1 MKRLLLFMAML
12 LAVGSSRADG
22 VFKVNGE
29 EIKKTPTLI
38 TLDYS
43 KAGYIQVQFSDSSV
57 VSYNMNLVEFCP
69 NEVNAIQNTMKEGTF
84 FHIKG
89 HVRDVLCLEGIT
101 SGAEIAV
108 YSANGER
115 VASEPGRLCLACRSP
130 GCKVYQ
136 GIRRGRYYEETINSI
151 VFHCRIE
158 CQCTDSAA
166 ARHPAYHHY

>member
-1 MKRLLLFMAML
+1 MRKFLSLLVAL
-12 LAVGSSRADG
+12 LTVFNSQAAG
-22 VFKVNGE
+22 VIKVNGE

-69 NEVNAIQNTMKEGTF
+69 NEVNAIQNTMKEGNF

-108 YSANGER
+108 YSANGEQKYLGKSNGENMSVDVSRLSRGVYVLR
-115 VASEPGRLCLACRSP
+115 VGRQAV
-130 GCKVYQ
+130 KF
-136 GIRRGRYYEETINSI
+136 IKE
-151 VFHCRIE
+151 
-158 CQCTDSAA
+158 
-166 ARHPAYHHY
+166 

>member
-1 MKRLLLFMAML
+1 MRKFLSLLVAL
-12 LAVGSSRADG
+12 LTVFNSQAAG
-22 VFKVNGE
+22 VIKVNGE

-69 NEVNAIQNTMKEGTF
+69 NEVNAIQNTMKEETF

-89 HVRDVLCLEGIT
+89 HVRDVLHLEGIT

-108 YSANGER
+108 YSANGEQKYLGKSNGENMSVDVSRLSRGVYVLR
-115 VASEPGRLCLACRSP
+115 VGRQAV
-130 GCKVYQ
+130 KF
-136 GIRRGRYYEETINSI
+136 IKE
-151 VFHCRIE
+151 
-158 CQCTDSAA
+158 
-166 ARHPAYHHY
+166 

>member
-1 MKRLLLFMAML
+1 MRKFLSLLVAL
-12 LAVGSSRADG
+12 LTVFNSQAAG
-22 VFKVNGE
+22 VIKVNGE

-89 HVRDVLCLEGIT
+89 HVRDVLHLEGIT

-108 YSANGER
+108 YSANGEQKYLGKSNGENMSVDVSRLSRGVYVLR
-115 VASEPGRLCLACRSP
+115 VGRQAV
-130 GCKVYQ
+130 KF
-136 GIRRGRYYEETINSI
+136 IKE
-151 VFHCRIE
+151 
-158 CQCTDSAA
+158 
-166 ARHPAYHHY
+166 

>member
-1 MKRLLLFMAML
+1 MSKFLSLLVAL
-12 LAVGSSRADG
+12 LTVFNSQAAG
-22 VFKVNGE
+22 VIKVNGE

-108 YSANGER
+108 YSANGEQKYLGKSNGENMSVDVSRLSRGVYVLR
-115 VASEPGRLCLACRSP
+115 VGRQAV
-130 GCKVYQ
+130 KF
-136 GIRRGRYYEETINSI
+136 IKE
-151 VFHCRIE
+151 
-158 CQCTDSAA
+158 
-166 ARHPAYHHY
+166 

>member
-1 MKRLLLFMAML
+1 MRKFLSLLVAL
-12 LAVGSSRADG
+12 LTVFNSQAAG
-22 VFKVNGE
+22 VIKVNGE

-89 HVRDVLCLEGIT
+89 HVRDVLCLEGLT
-101 SGAEIAV
+101 PEAEIAV
-108 YSANGER
+108 YSANGEQKYLGKSNGENMSVDVSHLSRGVYVLR
-115 VASEPGRLCLACRSP
+115 VGRQAV
-130 GCKVYQ
+130 KF
-136 GIRRGRYYEETINSI
+136 IKE
-151 VFHCRIE
+151 
-158 CQCTDSAA
+158 
-166 ARHPAYHHY
+166 

>member
-1 MKRLLLFMAML
+1 MRKFLSLLVAL
-12 LAVGSSRADG
+12 LTVFNSQAAG
-22 VFKVNGE
+22 VIKVNGE

-89 HVRDVLCLEGIT
+89 HVRDVLHLEGIT

-108 YSANGER
+108 YSANGEQKYLGKSNGEHMSVDVSRLSRGVYVLR
-115 VASEPGRLCLACRSP
+115 VGRQAV
-130 GCKVYQ
+130 KF
-136 GIRRGRYYEETINSI
+136 IKE
-151 VFHCRIE
+151 
-158 CQCTDSAA
+158 
-166 ARHPAYHHY
+166 

>member
-1 MKRLLLFMAML
+1 MRKYLSLLVAL
-12 LAVGSSRADG
+12 LTVFNSQAAG
-22 VFKVNGE
+22 VIKVNGE

-108 YSANGER
+108 YSANGEQKYLGKSNGENMSVDVSHLSRGVYVLR
-115 VASEPGRLCLACRSP
+115 VGRQAV
-130 GCKVYQ
+130 KF
-136 GIRRGRYYEETINSI
+136 IKE
-151 VFHCRIE
+151 
-158 CQCTDSAA
+158 
-166 ARHPAYHHY
+166 

>member
-69 NEVNAIQNTMKEGTF
+69 NEVNAIQNTMKERTF

-89 HVRDVLCLEGIT
+89 HVRDVLCLEGLT
-101 SGAEIAV
+101 PEAEIAV
-108 YSANGER
+108 YSANGEQKYLGKSNGENMSVDVSHLSRGVYVLR
-115 VASEPGRLCLACRSP
+115 VGRQAV
-130 GCKVYQ
+130 KF
-136 GIRRGRYYEETINSI
+136 IKE
-151 VFHCRIE
+151 
-158 CQCTDSAA
+158 
-166 ARHPAYHHY
+166 

>member
-69 NEVNAIQNTMKEGTF
+69 NEVNAIQNTMKEGNF

-108 YSANGER
+108 YSANGEQKYLGKSNGENMSVDVSHLSRGVYVLR
-115 VASEPGRLCLACRSP
+115 VGRQAV
-130 GCKVYQ
+130 KF
-136 GIRRGRYYEETINSI
+136 IKE
-151 VFHCRIE
+151 
-158 CQCTDSAA
+158 
-166 ARHPAYHHY
+166 

>member
-1 MKRLLLFMAML
+1 MRKYLSLLVAL
-12 LAVGSSRADG
+12 LTVFNSQAAG
-22 VFKVNGE
+22 VIKVNGE

-69 NEVNAIQNTMKEGTF
+69 NEVNAIQNIMKEGTF

-89 HVRDVLCLEGIT
+89 HVRDVLHLEGIT

-108 YSANGER
+108 YSANGEQKYLGKSNGENMSVDVSHLSRGVYVLR
-115 VASEPGRLCLACRSP
+115 VGRQAV
-130 GCKVYQ
+130 KF
-136 GIRRGRYYEETINSI
+136 IKE
-151 VFHCRIE
+151 
-158 CQCTDSAA
+158 
-166 ARHPAYHHY
+166 

>member
-89 HVRDVLCLEGIT
+89 HVRDVLHLEGIT

-108 YSANGER
+108 YSANGEQKYLGKSSGENMSVDVSHLSRGVYVLR
-115 VASEPGRLCLACRSP
+115 VGRQAV
-130 GCKVYQ
+130 KF
-136 GIRRGRYYEETINSI
+136 IKE
-151 VFHCRIE
+151 
-158 CQCTDSAA
+158 
-166 ARHPAYHHY
+166 

>member
-1 MKRLLLFMAML
+1 MRKFLSLLVAL
-12 LAVGSSRADG
+12 LTVFNSQAAG
-22 VFKVNGE
+22 VIKVNGE

-43 KAGYIQVQFSDSSV
+43 RAGYIQVQFSDSSV

-89 HVRDVLCLEGIT
+89 HVRDVLHLEGIT

-108 YSANGER
+108 YSANGEQKYLGKSNGENMSVDVSHLSRGVYVLR
-115 VASEPGRLCLACRSP
+115 VGRQTV
-130 GCKVYQ
+130 KF
-136 GIRRGRYYEETINSI
+136 IKE
-151 VFHCRIE
+151 
-158 CQCTDSAA
+158 
-166 ARHPAYHHY
+166 

>member
-1 MKRLLLFMAML
+1 MRKFLSLLVAL
-12 LAVGSSRADG
+12 LTVFNSQAAG
-22 VFKVNGE
+22 VIKVNGE

-108 YSANGER
+108 YSANGEQKYLGKSNGENMSVDVSRLSRGVYVLR
-115 VASEPGRLCLACRSP
+115 VGRQAV
-130 GCKVYQ
+130 KF
-136 GIRRGRYYEETINSI
+136 IKE
-151 VFHCRIE
+151 
-158 CQCTDSAA
+158 
-166 ARHPAYHHY
+166 

>member
-1 MKRLLLFMAML
+1 MKSFLLFMAML

-43 KAGYIQVQFSDSSV
+43 RAGYIQVQFSDSSV

-89 HVRDVLCLEGIT
+89 HVRDVLHLEGIT
-101 SGAEIAV
+101 SGAEIGV
-108 YSANGER
+108 YSANGAQKYLGKADGKNTSVDVSRLSHGVYLLR
-115 VASEPGRLCLACRSP
+115 VGRQAV
-130 GCKVYQ
+130 KF
-136 GIRRGRYYEETINSI
+136 IKE
-151 VFHCRIE
+151 
-158 CQCTDSAA
+158 
-166 ARHPAYHHY
+166 

>member
-1 MKRLLLFMAML
+1 MRKFLSLLVAL
-12 LAVGSSRADG
+12 LTVFNSQAAG
-22 VFKVNGE
+22 VIKVNGE

-38 TLDYS
+38 MLDYS

-89 HVRDVLCLEGIT
+89 HVRDVLHLEGIT

-108 YSANGER
+108 YSANGEQKYLGKSNGENMSVDVSHLSRGVYVLR
-115 VASEPGRLCLACRSP
+115 VGRQAV
-130 GCKVYQ
+130 KF
-136 GIRRGRYYEETINSI
+136 IKE
-151 VFHCRIE
+151 
-158 CQCTDSAA
+158 
-166 ARHPAYHHY
+166 

>member
-1 MKRLLLFMAML
+1 MIFLRKFLSLLVAL
-12 LAVGSSRADG
+12 LTVFNSQAAG
-22 VFKVNGE
+22 VIKVNGE

-89 HVRDVLCLEGIT
+89 HVRDVLHLEGIT

-108 YSANGER
+108 YSANGEQKYLGKSNGENMSVDVSRLSRGVYVLR
-115 VASEPGRLCLACRSP
+115 VGRQAV
-130 GCKVYQ
+130 KF
-136 GIRRGRYYEETINSI
+136 IKE
-151 VFHCRIE
+151 
-158 CQCTDSAA
+158 
-166 ARHPAYHHY
+166 

>member
-1 MKRLLLFMAML
+1 MRKFLSLLVAL
-12 LAVGSSRADG
+12 LTVFNSQADG

-89 HVRDVLCLEGIT
+89 HVRDVLHLEGIT

-108 YSANGER
+108 YSANGEQKYLGKSNGENMSVDVSHLSRGVYVLR
-115 VASEPGRLCLACRSP
+115 VGRQAV
-130 GCKVYQ
+130 KF
-136 GIRRGRYYEETINSI
+136 IKE
-151 VFHCRIE
+151 
-158 CQCTDSAA
+158 
-166 ARHPAYHHY
+166 

>member
-1 MKRLLLFMAML
+1 MRKFLSLLVVL
-12 LAVGSSRADG
+12 LTVFNSQAAG
-22 VFKVNGE
+22 VIKVNGE

-43 KAGYIQVQFSDSSV
+43 RAGYIQVQFSDSSV

-101 SGAEIAV
+101 SGAEIIIF
-108 YSANGER
+108 
-115 VASEPGRLCLACRSP
+115 L
-130 GCKVYQ
+130 
-136 GIRRGRYYEETINSI
+136 
-151 VFHCRIE
+151 VF
-158 CQCTDSAA
+158 A
-166 ARHPAYHHY
+166 